1 MYNVAV
7 LMSTYNGEKYLSEQI
22 DSILSQKDVNID
34 LYIRD
39 DGSNDNTVNHIKDYM
54 RIYNNVFLY
63 NENNIG
69 ISNSFMELLYK
80 VPTTY
85 DYYAFS
91 DQDDIWFENK
101 IIKAIEFLNYNKKNI
116 YTSNQ
121 TLVDKNNNI
130 IGNRYNDQDKIN
142 IKPIEIL
149 FTNMLAGCT
158 MVFSNIFYKLIV
170 EKNNRPS
177 KDILDKRIYDV
188 WFSLVGSLHNE
199 LVYDKNSYIYYR
211 QHDNNVVG
219 AYKDSSIK
227 KLFIKFKKLFN
238 KNIRNF
244 RSSMAKEL
252 LIRFPDKIKNF
263 HLLYASAN
271 ISQPLYKIYLIKN
284 IRYLK
289 TINNETCFGLFF
301 KIVFNYY

>member
-7 LMSTYNGEKYLSEQI
+7 LMSTFNGEKYLSEQI

-39 DGSNDNTVNHIKDYM
+39 DGSTDNTANLVKDYM
-54 RIYNNVFLY
+54 KTKNNIFLF

-69 ISNSFMELLYK
+69 ISNSFMQLLYK
-80 VPTTY
+80 VPSTY
-85 DYYAFS
+85 DFYAFS
-91 DQDDIWFENK
+91 DQDDIWLENK

-116 YTSNQ
+116 YASNQ

-158 MVFSNIFYKLIV
+158 MLFSNKFYKLIV

-199 LVYDKNSYIYYR
+199 LVYDNNSYIYYR

-219 AYKDSSIK
+219 AYKDSAIK

-252 LIRFPDKIKNF
+252 LIRFPDKIKNDK
-263 HLLYASAN
+263 LLYASAN
-271 ISQPLYKIYLIKN
+271 IVQLSYKIYLLENIK
-284 IRYLK
+284 YLK
-289 TINNETCFGLFF
+289 TINKETYFGLYLKLF
-301 KIVFNYY
+301 FNYY